1 MCVILQIIQVQEK
14 EEQASKDFIK
24 NILEEEQALQL
35 QQEKE
40 DEKLAR
46 KLSGQQT
53 QVLYN
58 FFVTINRPLSK
69 FSRAMTTKTSIPRGH
84 QAL

>member
-1 MCVILQIIQVQEK
+1 MTNIYKPYYTMCVILQIIQVQEK

-58 FFVTINRPLSK
+58 FFVTINRPY
-69 FSRAMTTKTSIPRGH
+69 A
-84 QAL
+84 